1 MQTQLVVGYVNRY
14 LVGFFHYNVHFRG
27 GFLARRRYQIKVD
40 DLGRLLVYMLGHKPA
55 EFGLVPSPEGF
66 VPLKE
71 LLKTIREEPG
81 WRYVQ
86 QSHINEVL
94 LGKDRFLFEVN
105 GNRIR
110 AVDRKWEQDFEFP
123 RASSLPKTLFTAV
136 RRKAHRAA
144 MEKGLK
150 SPAGRYLILSPD
162 EEMAL
167 KIGKRRDPQ
176 PVLLRVE
183 AEKAGKEG
191 VSIHPFDTLFLCE
204 KIPTRYI
211 HGPPVS
217 KETLAAPAETA
228 YKLETPGTFPLD
240 LARDPDPYRRAR
252 GRKQKGWKEAARKT
266 RRNRKG

>member
-1 MQTQLVVGYVNRY
+1 M
-14 LVGFFHYNVHFRG
+14 
-27 GFLARRRYQIKVD
+27 ARRRYQIKVD

-71 LLKTIREEPG
+71 LLKAIHEEPG
-81 WRYVQ
+81 RRHVHR
-86 QSHINEVL
+86 SHINEVL
-94 LGKDRFLFEVN
+94 LGKDRFLFEVD

-110 AVDRKWEQDFEFP
+110 AVDRKWEQDFESP
-123 RASSLPKTLFTAV
+123 GPSSLPKILFTAV
-136 RRKAHRAA
+136 RRRAQPAA

-162 EEMAL
+162 EETAS

-191 VSIHPFDTLFLCE
+191 VFIHPFDTLFLCE
-204 KIPTRYI
+204 EIPPRYI

-217 KETLAAPAETA
+217 KETLAAPVETA
-228 YKLETPGTFPLD
+228 YKPETPGTFPLD
-240 LARDPDPYRRAR
+240 SARDPDPYRRAR

-266 RRNRKG
+266 RRNGKG